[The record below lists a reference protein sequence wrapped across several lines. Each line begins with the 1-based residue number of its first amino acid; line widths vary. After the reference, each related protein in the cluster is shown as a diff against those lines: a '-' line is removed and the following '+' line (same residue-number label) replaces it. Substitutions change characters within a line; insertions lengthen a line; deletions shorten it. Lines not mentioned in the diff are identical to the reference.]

1 MHILCWLTLGVLT
14 KSRYELS
21 DRVGRVRIM
30 AISALS
36 GAMVCV
42 ISPHEVLRSDTGLSD
57 IVFVAVVRN
66 SDQFP
71 GGYHLLVVSNMI
83 DGLLGGKHWASF
95 RCSTFFFLL
104 SCFCYVGFSTAV
116 ATSHAYVSDCVAPTE
131 RWVHSISTSPW

>member
-95 RCSTFFFLL
+95 RCSTFFSYL
-104 SCFCYVGFSTAV
+104 AV
-116 ATSHAYVSDCVAPTE
+116 SAM
-131 RWVHSISTSPW
+131 